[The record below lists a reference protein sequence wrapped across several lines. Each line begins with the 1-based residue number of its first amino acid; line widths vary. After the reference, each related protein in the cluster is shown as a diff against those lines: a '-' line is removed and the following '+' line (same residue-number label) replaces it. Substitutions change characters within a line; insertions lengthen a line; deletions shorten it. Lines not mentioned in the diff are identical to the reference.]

1 MKRKTQKQICFKVII
16 YVSIIIL
23 IIVNLFYLLNN
34 IYKDNRNNDS
44 TKLYE
49 NLLQIKSNSNNQ
61 LTNNP
66 NSLISSIKETAKN
79 NKITL
84 DLADSNIINNNQ
96 NNNNLEKF
104 QSLNKTPKKKSFS
117 EKSQE
122 NVENKIEFDKIVRT

>member
-122 NVENKIEFDKIVRT
+122 NAENKIEFDKIVRT

>member
-1 MKRKTQKQICFKVII
+1 MKRKTQKQICSKVII